1 MRREFLY
8 YPYLNDA
15 AKPKIERMIRAE
27 NVTKQ
32 YGPKVALGGINL
44 NTPKGSIYGLL
55 GPNGA
60 GKTSFIR
67 IMNQITA
74 PDSGTVYFGNRE
86 LAPKDIARIGYLPE
100 ERGLYKKMKVGEQ
113 VLYLAKLKGLSA
125 AEAKSRAKEWFVR
138 LEMES
143 FWEKK
148 VEDLSKGMAQKVQF
162 VTTVLHKPELLIFDE
177 PFTGFD
183 PINTN
188 LIKKEIKRLN
198 KEGATVIFSTHRM
211 ESVEE
216 ICDYIGLINHGEVMV
231 EGPLLDIRRH
241 YMNGT
246 YAFTTK
252 TEQTFAG
259 LNVLSRDH
267 QHTGFTTTIKSD
279 HYPNGIIQELASSNE
294 LLGFEEVLP
303 SVSDVFIDIVQNGP
317 KPKDS

>member
-1 MRREFLY
+1 MIKTKDVCKLY
-8 YPYLNDA
+8 GN
-15 AKPKIERMIRAE
+15 KI
-27 NVTKQ
+27 
-32 YGPKVALGGINL
+32 ALANINL
-44 NTPKGSIYGLL
+44 NIPSGSIYGLL

-74 PDSGTVYFGNRE
+74 PDSGVVFFDNKPLKPT
-86 LAPKDIARIGYLPE
+86 DIERIGYLPE

-113 VLYLAKLKGLSA
+113 VLYLAKLKGLSNS
-125 AEAKSRAKEWFVR
+125 EAKSRAKEWFVR
-138 LEMES
+138 LEMED

-162 VTTVLHKPELLIFDE
+162 VTTVLHKPALLIFDE

-183 PINTN
+183 PINAN
-188 LIKKEIKRLN
+188 LIKNEIKRLN
-198 KEGATVIFSTHRM
+198 QEGATVIFSTHRM

-216 ICDYIGLINHGEVMV
+216 ICDHIGLINNGEVMV
-231 EGPLLDIRRH
+231 QGLLLDIRKH

-252 TEQTFAG
+252 EEQTFSG
-259 LNVLSRDH
+259 MDVLHRNFL
-267 QHTGFTTTIKSD
+267 HTGHTAIINSVT
-279 HYPNGIIQELASSNE
+279 YPSTLIQNLAKENQ

-303 SVSDVFIDIVQNGP
+303 RVSDIFIDIVNNGP
-317 KPKDS
+317 KPMD

>member
-1 MRREFLY
+1 MIKAKDVCKLY
-8 YPYLNDA
+8 GN
-15 AKPKIERMIRAE
+15 KI
-27 NVTKQ
+27 
-32 YGPKVALGGINL
+32 ALANINL
-44 NTPKGSIYGLL
+44 NIPSGSIYGLL

-74 PDSGTVYFGNRE
+74 PDSGVVFFDNKPLKPT
-86 LAPKDIARIGYLPE
+86 DIERIGYLPE

-113 VLYLAKLKGLSA
+113 VLYLAKLKGLSNS
-125 AEAKSRAKEWFVR
+125 EAKSRAKEWFVR
-138 LEMES
+138 LEMED

-162 VTTVLHKPELLIFDE
+162 VTTVLHKPALLIFDE

-183 PINTN
+183 PINAN
-188 LIKKEIKRLN
+188 LIKNEIKRLN
-198 KEGATVIFSTHRM
+198 QEGATVIFSTHRM

-216 ICDYIGLINHGEVMV
+216 ICDHICLINNGEVMV
-231 EGPLLDIRRH
+231 QGLLLDIRKH

-252 TEQTFAG
+252 EEQTFSG
-259 LNVLSRDH
+259 MDVLHRNFL
-267 QHTGFTTTIKSD
+267 HTGHTAIINSVT
-279 HYPNGIIQELASSNE
+279 YPSTLIQNLAKENQ

-303 SVSDVFIDIVQNGP
+303 RVSDIFIDIVNNGP
-317 KPKDS
+317 KPMD

>member
-1 MRREFLY
+1 
-8 YPYLNDA
+8 
-15 AKPKIERMIRAE
+15 MIRAKD
-27 NVTKQ
+27 VRKQ
-32 YGPKVALGGINL
+32 YGDKVALANINL
-44 NTPKGSIYGLL
+44 NIPSGSIYGLL

-74 PDSGTVYFGNRE
+74 PDSGVVLFDNE
-86 LAPKDIARIGYLPE
+86 PLKPADIGRIGYLPE

-113 VLYLAKLKGLSA
+113 VLYLAKLKGLNSS
-125 AEAKSRAKEWFVR
+125 EAKSRAKEWFVR
-138 LEMES
+138 LEMED

-162 VTTVLHKPELLIFDE
+162 VTTVLHKPALLIFDE

-188 LIKKEIKRLN
+188 LIKNEIKRLN
-198 KEGATVIFSTHRM
+198 QEGATVIFSTHRM

-216 ICDYIGLINHGEVMV
+216 ICDHIGLINNGKVMA
-231 EGPLLDIRRH
+231 EGLLLDIRKH

-246 YAFTTK
+246 YAFTTRE
-252 TEQTFAG
+252 EQNFSG
-259 LNVLSRDH
+259 MDVLHRDF
-267 QHTGFTTTIKSD
+267 QHIGHTATIKSEV
-279 HYPNGIIQELASSNE
+279 YPSTLIQKLAKENQ

-303 SVSDVFIDIVQNGP
+303 RVSDIFIDIVNNGP
-317 KPKDS
+317 KPMNS

>member
-1 MRREFLY
+1 
-8 YPYLNDA
+8 
-15 AKPKIERMIRAE
+15 MIRAKD
-27 NVTKQ
+27 VRKQ
-32 YGPKVALGGINL
+32 YGSKVALANINL
-44 NTPKGSIYGLL
+44 EIPSGSIYGLL

-74 PDSGTVYFGNRE
+74 PDSGLVLFDNQP
-86 LAPKDIARIGYLPE
+86 LKPSDIGRIGYLPE

-113 VLYLAKLKGLSA
+113 VLYLSKLKGLSG

-138 LEMES
+138 LEMED

-162 VTTVLHKPELLIFDE
+162 VTTVLHKPTLLIFDE

-188 LIKKEIKRLN
+188 LIKNEIKRLN
-198 KEGATVIFSTHRM
+198 QEGATVIFSTHRM

-216 ICDYIGLINHGEVMV
+216 ICDHIGLINNGEVMV
-231 EGPLLDIRRH
+231 EGPLLEIRKH

-252 TEQTFAG
+252 DEQTFEG
-259 LNVLSRDH
+259 TDVLERNY
-267 QHTGFTTTIKSD
+267 QHTGFTATINSAT
-279 HYPNGIIQELASSNE
+279 YPSSLIQTLAKENQ

-303 SVSDVFIDIVQNGP
+303 RVSDIFIDIVNNGP
-317 KPKDS
+317 KPLDS

>member
-1 MRREFLY
+1 
-8 YPYLNDA
+8 
-15 AKPKIERMIRAE
+15 MIRAKD
-27 NVTKQ
+27 VRKQ
-32 YGPKVALGGINL
+32 YGNKVALANINL
-44 NTPKGSIYGLL
+44 NIPSGSIYGLL

-74 PDSGTVYFGNRE
+74 PDSGVVLFDNE
-86 LAPKDIARIGYLPE
+86 PLKPADIGRIGYLPE

-113 VLYLAKLKGLSA
+113 VLYLAKLKGLSSS
-125 AEAKSRAKEWFVR
+125 EAKSRAKEWFVR
-138 LEMES
+138 LEMED

-162 VTTVLHKPELLIFDE
+162 VTTVLHKPALLIFDE

-188 LIKKEIKRLN
+188 LIKNEIKRLN
-198 KEGATVIFSTHRM
+198 QEGATVIFSTHRM

-216 ICDYIGLINHGEVMV
+216 ICDHIGLINNGKVMV
-231 EGPLLDIRRH
+231 EGLLLDIRKH

-252 TEQTFAG
+252 EEQTFSG
-259 LNVLSRDH
+259 MDVLHRYL
-267 QHTGFTTTIKSD
+267 QHTGHTATIKSEA
-279 HYPNGIIQELASSNE
+279 YPSALIQKLAKENQ

-303 SVSDVFIDIVQNGP
+303 RVSDIFIDIVNNGP
-317 KPKDS
+317 KPLNL

>member
-1 MRREFLY
+1 
-8 YPYLNDA
+8 
-15 AKPKIERMIRAE
+15 MIRAKD
-27 NVTKQ
+27 VRKQ
-32 YGPKVALGGINL
+32 YGNKVALANINL
-44 NTPKGSIYGLL
+44 NIPSGSIYGLL

-74 PDSGTVYFGNRE
+74 PDRGVVFFDNEPLKPT
-86 LAPKDIARIGYLPE
+86 DIGRIGYLPE

-113 VLYLAKLKGLSA
+113 VLYLAKLKGLSSS
-125 AEAKSRAKEWFVR
+125 EAKSRAKEWFVR
-138 LEMES
+138 LEMED

-162 VTTVLHKPELLIFDE
+162 VTTVLHKPALLIFDE

-188 LIKKEIKRLN
+188 LIKHEIKRLN
-198 KEGATVIFSTHRM
+198 QEGATVIFSTHRM

-216 ICDYIGLINHGEVMV
+216 ICDHIGLINNGEVMV
-231 EGPLLDIRRH
+231 EGLLLDIRKH

-252 TEQTFAG
+252 EEQIFSG
-259 LNVLSRDH
+259 MDVLHRDFL
-267 QHTGFTTTIKSD
+267 HTGHTATINSAT
-279 HYPNGIIQELASSNE
+279 YPSALIQKLAKENQ

-303 SVSDVFIDIVQNGP
+303 RVSDIFIDIVNNGP
-317 KPKDS
+317 KPIDS

>member
-1 MRREFLY
+1 
-8 YPYLNDA
+8 
-15 AKPKIERMIRAE
+15 MINAS
-27 NVTKQ
+27 NITKH
-32 YGPKVALGGINL
+32 YGPKVALGGIDL
-44 NTPKGSIYGLL
+44 NIPKGSIYGLL

-74 PDSGTVYFGNRE
+74 PDSGTVYLGDRPLE
-86 LAPKDIARIGYLPE
+86 PSDVARIGYLPE

-113 VLYLAKLKGLSA
+113 VLYLAKLKGLTAS
-125 AEAKSRAKEWFVR
+125 EAKSRAKEWFQR

-143 FWEKK
+143 FWDKK

-162 VTTVLHKPELLIFDE
+162 VTTVLHQPELLIFDE

-188 LIKKEIKRLN
+188 LIKREIKRLN
-198 KEGATVIFSTHRM
+198 QEGATIIFSTHRM

-216 ICDYIGLINHGEVMV
+216 ICDHIGLINHGEVMV
-231 EGPLLDIRRH
+231 EGELLAIRKH

-246 YAFTTK
+246 YSFVTK
-252 TEQTFAG
+252 DAQDFVGME
-259 LNVLSRDH
+259 VLRRDH
-267 QHTGFTTTIKSD
+267 MHFGHLATIKMD
-279 HYPNGIIQELASSNE
+279 EYPKGILQDLAGAGQ

-303 SVSDVFIDIVQNGP
+303 SVSDIFIDIVNNGP
-317 KPKDS
+317 KPQQS

>member
-1 MRREFLY
+1 MIK
-8 YPYLNDA
+8 A
-15 AKPKIERMIRAE
+15 A
-27 NVTKQ
+27 NVRKQ
-32 YGPKVALGGINL
+32 YGNKVALNDIYL
-44 NTPKGSIYGLL
+44 NIPKGSIYGLL

-74 PDSGTVYFGNRE
+74 PDSGTVTFGDQE
-86 LAPKDIARIGYLPE
+86 LAPADIARIGYLPE

-113 VLYLAKLKGLSA
+113 VLYLAKLKGLNA
-125 AEAKSRAKEWFVR
+125 AEAKSRAKDWFVR

-198 KEGATVIFSTHRM
+198 DEGATVIFSTHRM

-216 ICDYIGLINHGEVMV
+216 ICDHIGLINNGEVMI
-231 EGPLLDIRRH
+231 EGPLLDIRKH
-241 YMNGT
+241 YKNGT

-252 TEQTFAG
+252 DQQPFAA
-259 LNVLSRDH
+259 LDVQERDH
-267 QHTGFTTTIKSD
+267 THTGHRAIIKAEN
-279 HYPNGIIQELASSNE
+279 YPSKVVQDLAASGQ
-294 LLGFEEVLP
+294 LIGFEEVLP
-303 SVSDVFIDIVQNGP
+303 SVADIFIDIVENGP
-317 KPKDS
+317 KPKNS

>member
-1 MRREFLY
+1 MY

-15 AKPKIERMIRAE
+15 AKPNIERMIRAE

-44 NTPKGSIYGLL
+44 NIPKGSIYGLL

-86 LAPKDIARIGYLPE
+86 LAPNDIAHIGYLPE

-125 AEAKSRAKEWFVR
+125 AEAKSRAKEWFLR

-279 HYPNGIIQELASSNE
+279 RYPSSIIQELASSNE

>member
-1 MRREFLY
+1 
-8 YPYLNDA
+8 
-15 AKPKIERMIRAE
+15 MIRAKD
-27 NVTKQ
+27 VRKQ
-32 YGPKVALGGINL
+32 YGNKVALANINL
-44 NTPKGSIYGLL
+44 NIPSGSIYGLL

-74 PDSGTVYFGNRE
+74 PDSGVVLFDNE
-86 LAPKDIARIGYLPE
+86 PLKPADIGRIGYLPE

-113 VLYLAKLKGLSA
+113 VLYLAKLKGLSSS
-125 AEAKSRAKEWFVR
+125 EAKSRAKEWFVR
-138 LEMES
+138 LEMED

-162 VTTVLHKPELLIFDE
+162 VTTVLHKPALLIFDE

-188 LIKKEIKRLN
+188 LIKNEIKRLN
-198 KEGATVIFSTHRM
+198 QEGATVIFSTHRM

-216 ICDYIGLINHGEVMV
+216 ICDHIGLINNGKVMV
-231 EGPLLDIRRH
+231 EGLLLDIRKH

-252 TEQTFAG
+252 EEQTFSG
-259 LNVLSRDH
+259 MDVLHRDF
-267 QHTGFTTTIKSD
+267 QHTGHTTTIKNEA
-279 HYPNGIIQELASSNE
+279 YPSALIQKLAKENQ

-303 SVSDVFIDIVQNGP
+303 RVSDIFIDIVNNGP
-317 KPKDS
+317 KPMNS

>member
-1 MRREFLY
+1 
-8 YPYLNDA
+8 
-15 AKPKIERMIRAE
+15 MIRAKD
-27 NVTKQ
+27 VRKQ
-32 YGPKVALGGINL
+32 YGNKVALANINL
-44 NTPKGSIYGLL
+44 NIPSGSIYGLL

-74 PDSGTVYFGNRE
+74 PDSGVVLFDNE
-86 LAPKDIARIGYLPE
+86 PLKPADIGRIGYLPE

-113 VLYLAKLKGLSA
+113 VLYLAKLKGLSSS
-125 AEAKSRAKEWFVR
+125 EAKSRAKEWFVR
-138 LEMES
+138 LEMED

-162 VTTVLHKPELLIFDE
+162 VTTVLHKPALLIFDE

-188 LIKKEIKRLN
+188 LIKNEIKRLN
-198 KEGATVIFSTHRM
+198 QEGATVIFSTHRM

-216 ICDYIGLINHGEVMV
+216 ICDHIGLINNGKVMV
-231 EGPLLDIRRH
+231 EGFLLDIRKH

-252 TEQTFAG
+252 EEQTFSG
-259 LNVLSRDH
+259 MDVLYRDL
-267 QHTGFTTTIKSD
+267 QHTGHTAIIKSEA
-279 HYPNGIIQELASSNE
+279 YPSALIQKLAKESQ

-303 SVSDVFIDIVQNGP
+303 RVSDIFIDIVNNGP
-317 KPKDS
+317 KPMNS

>member
-1 MRREFLY
+1 
-8 YPYLNDA
+8 
-15 AKPKIERMIRAE
+15 
-27 NVTKQ
+27 
-32 YGPKVALGGINL
+32 
-44 NTPKGSIYGLL
+44 
-55 GPNGA
+55 
-60 GKTSFIR
+60 
-67 IMNQITA
+67 
-74 PDSGTVYFGNRE
+74 
-86 LAPKDIARIGYLPE
+86 
-100 ERGLYKKMKVGEQ
+100 MKVGEQ

-216 ICDYIGLINHGEVMV
+216 ICDYIGLINQGEVMV

-267 QHTGFTTTIKSD
+267 QHTGYTTTIKSD
-279 HYPNGIIQELASSNE
+279 HYPSGIIQELASSNE

>member
-1 MRREFLY
+1 
-8 YPYLNDA
+8 
-15 AKPKIERMIRAE
+15 MIRAE

-44 NTPKGSIYGLL
+44 NIPKGSIYGLL

-86 LAPKDIARIGYLPE
+86 LAPNDIARIGYLPE

-198 KEGATVIFSTHRM
+198 QEGATVIFSTHRM

-216 ICDYIGLINHGEVMV
+216 ICDHIGLINNGEVMV
-231 EGPLLDIRRH
+231 EGPLLDIRKH

-252 TEQTFAG
+252 DEQGFEG
-259 LNVLSRDH
+259 KDVLERDH
-267 QHTGFTTTIKSD
+267 VHTGYTATIKANE
-279 HYPNGIIQELASSNE
+279 YPSGLIQELASKNQ

>member
-1 MRREFLY
+1 
-8 YPYLNDA
+8 
-15 AKPKIERMIRAE
+15 MIRAKD
-27 NVTKQ
+27 VRKQ
-32 YGPKVALGGINL
+32 YGNKVALANINL
-44 NTPKGSIYGLL
+44 NIPSGSIYGLL

-74 PDSGTVYFGNRE
+74 PDSGVVLFDNE
-86 LAPKDIARIGYLPE
+86 PLKPADIGRIGYLPE

-113 VLYLAKLKGLSA
+113 VLYLAKLKGLSSS
-125 AEAKSRAKEWFVR
+125 EAKSRAKEWFVR
-138 LEMES
+138 LEMED

-162 VTTVLHKPELLIFDE
+162 VTTVLHKPALLIFDE

-188 LIKKEIKRLN
+188 LIKNEIKRLN
-198 KEGATVIFSTHRM
+198 QEGATVIFSTHRM

-216 ICDYIGLINHGEVMV
+216 ICDHIGLINNGKVMV
-231 EGPLLDIRRH
+231 EGLLLDIRKH

-252 TEQTFAG
+252 EEQTFSG
-259 LNVLSRDH
+259 MDVLHRDL
-267 QHTGFTTTIKSD
+267 QHTGQTATIKSEA
-279 HYPNGIIQELASSNE
+279 YPSALIQKLAKENQ

-303 SVSDVFIDIVQNGP
+303 RVSDIFIDIVNNGP
-317 KPKDS
+317 KPLNS

>member
-1 MRREFLY
+1 
-8 YPYLNDA
+8 
-15 AKPKIERMIRAE
+15 MIRAE

-44 NTPKGSIYGLL
+44 NIPKGSIYGLL

-86 LAPKDIARIGYLPE
+86 LAPNDIARIGYLPE

-198 KEGATVIFSTHRM
+198 QEGATVIFSTHRM

-216 ICDYIGLINHGEVMV
+216 ICDHIGLINNGEVMV
-231 EGPLLDIRRH
+231 EGPLLDIRKH

-252 TEQTFAG
+252 DEQGFEG
-259 LNVLSRDH
+259 KDVLERDH
-267 QHTGFTTTIKSD
+267 VHTGYTATIKAD
-279 HYPNGIIQELASSNE
+279 EYPSGLIQELASKNQ

>member
-1 MRREFLY
+1 
-8 YPYLNDA
+8 
-15 AKPKIERMIRAE
+15 MIRAKD
-27 NVTKQ
+27 VRKQ
-32 YGPKVALGGINL
+32 YGNKVALANINL
-44 NTPKGSIYGLL
+44 NIPSGSIYGLL

-74 PDSGTVYFGNRE
+74 PDSGVVLFDNE
-86 LAPKDIARIGYLPE
+86 PLKPADIGRIGYLPE

-113 VLYLAKLKGLSA
+113 VLYLAKLKGLSSS
-125 AEAKSRAKEWFVR
+125 EAKSRAKEWFVR
-138 LEMES
+138 LEMED

-162 VTTVLHKPELLIFDE
+162 VTTVLHKPALLIFDE

-188 LIKKEIKRLN
+188 LIKNEIKRLN
-198 KEGATVIFSTHRM
+198 QEGATVIFSTHRM

-216 ICDYIGLINHGEVMV
+216 ICDHIGLINNGKVMV
-231 EGPLLDIRRH
+231 EGLLLDIRKH

-252 TEQTFAG
+252 EEQTFSG
-259 LNVLSRDH
+259 MDVLHRYL
-267 QHTGFTTTIKSD
+267 QHTGHTATIKSEA
-279 HYPNGIIQELASSNE
+279 YPSALIQKLAIENQ

-303 SVSDVFIDIVQNGP
+303 RVSDIFIDIVNNGP
-317 KPKDS
+317 KPMNS

>member
-1 MRREFLY
+1 
-8 YPYLNDA
+8 
-15 AKPKIERMIRAE
+15 MIRAKD
-27 NVTKQ
+27 VRKQ
-32 YGPKVALGGINL
+32 YGNKVALANINL
-44 NTPKGSIYGLL
+44 NIPSGSIYGLL

-74 PDSGTVYFGNRE
+74 PDSGVVLFDNE
-86 LAPKDIARIGYLPE
+86 PLKPADIGRIGYLPE

-113 VLYLAKLKGLSA
+113 VLYLAKLKGLSSS
-125 AEAKSRAKEWFVR
+125 EAKSRAKEWFVR
-138 LEMES
+138 LEMED

-162 VTTVLHKPELLIFDE
+162 VTTVLHKPALLIFDE

-188 LIKKEIKRLN
+188 LIKNEIKRLN
-198 KEGATVIFSTHRM
+198 QEGATVIFSTHRM

-216 ICDYIGLINHGEVMV
+216 ICDHIGLINNGKVMV
-231 EGPLLDIRRH
+231 EGLLLDIRKH

-252 TEQTFAG
+252 EEQTFSG
-259 LNVLSRDH
+259 MDVLHRDL
-267 QHTGFTTTIKSD
+267 QHTGYTATIKSEA
-279 HYPNGIIQELASSNE
+279 YPSALIQKLAKESQ

-303 SVSDVFIDIVQNGP
+303 RVSDIFIDIVNNGP
-317 KPKDS
+317 KPMNS

>member
-1 MRREFLY
+1 
-8 YPYLNDA
+8 
-15 AKPKIERMIRAE
+15 MIRAKD
-27 NVTKQ
+27 VRKQ
-32 YGPKVALGGINL
+32 YGNKVALANINL
-44 NTPKGSIYGLL
+44 NIPSGSIYGLL

-74 PDSGTVYFGNRE
+74 PDSGVVLFDNE
-86 LAPKDIARIGYLPE
+86 PLKPADIGRIGYLPE

-113 VLYLAKLKGLSA
+113 VLYFAKLKGLSSS
-125 AEAKSRAKEWFVR
+125 EAKSRAKEWFVR
-138 LEMES
+138 LEMED

-162 VTTVLHKPELLIFDE
+162 VTTVLHKPALLIFDE

-188 LIKKEIKRLN
+188 LIKNEIKRLN
-198 KEGATVIFSTHRM
+198 QEGATVIFSTHRM

-216 ICDYIGLINHGEVMV
+216 ICDHIGLINNGKVMV
-231 EGPLLDIRRH
+231 EGLLLDIRKH

-252 TEQTFAG
+252 EEQTFSG
-259 LNVLSRDH
+259 MDVLHRDL
-267 QHTGFTTTIKSD
+267 QHTGHTATIKSEA
-279 HYPNGIIQELASSNE
+279 YPSALIQKLAKESQ

-303 SVSDVFIDIVQNGP
+303 RVSDIFIDIVNNGP
-317 KPKDS
+317 KPMNS

>member
-1 MRREFLY
+1 MIKAKDVCKLY
-8 YPYLNDA
+8 GN
-15 AKPKIERMIRAE
+15 KI
-27 NVTKQ
+27 
-32 YGPKVALGGINL
+32 ALANINL
-44 NTPKGSIYGLL
+44 NIPSGSIYGLL

-74 PDSGTVYFGNRE
+74 PDSGVVFFDNEPLKPT
-86 LAPKDIARIGYLPE
+86 DIERIGYLPE

-113 VLYLAKLKGLSA
+113 VLYLAKLKGLSNS
-125 AEAKSRAKEWFVR
+125 EAKSRAKEWFVR
-138 LEMES
+138 LEMED

-162 VTTVLHKPELLIFDE
+162 VTTVLHKPALLIFDE

-183 PINTN
+183 PINAN
-188 LIKKEIKRLN
+188 LIKNEIKRLN
-198 KEGATVIFSTHRM
+198 QEGATVIFSTHRM

-216 ICDYIGLINHGEVMV
+216 ICDHIGLINNGEVMV
-231 EGPLLDIRRH
+231 QGLLLDIRKH

-252 TEQTFAG
+252 EEQTFSG
-259 LNVLSRDH
+259 IDVLHRNFL
-267 QHTGFTTTIKSD
+267 HTGHTAIINSVT
-279 HYPNGIIQELASSNE
+279 YPSTLIQNLAKENQ

-303 SVSDVFIDIVQNGP
+303 RVSDIFIDIVNNGP
-317 KPKDS
+317 KPMD